1 MSVANTQ
8 TDTRTTRGRACVPH
22 NNKNL
27 FSTFYLSQPAV
38 ARRPPSTLRRRH
50 AALQSEQAYNIPL
63 LQSSVLLG
71 LVVMC
76 IRIHIIIT
84 HSPRCTAE
92 GILASTQLERT
103 EQNRTERNKIASENK
118 NTTCHTP
125 MPPSP
130 RRSMLCELCTTV
142 LLLLQANEHVCIN
155 IPCACRQQQDH
166 QIVFVANTNEHTP
179 AHLPSHLGQSVRH

>member
-1 MSVANTQ
+1 MSQ
-8 TDTRTTRGRACVPH
+8 TRKQIQGQQEEERVCPITI
-22 NNKNL
+22 KIYFQL
-27 FSTFYLSQPAV
+27 FILVNPLS
-38 ARRPPSTLRRRH
+38 PPSHLPPRAISR

>member
-1 MSVANTQ
+1 MCPITIKIYFQ
-8 TDTRTTRGRACVPH
+8 
-22 NNKNL
+22 L
-27 FSTFYLSQPAV
+27 FILVNPLSPA
-38 ARRPPSTLRRRH
+38 ASPRLPPSAARLHRR
-50 AALQSEQAYNIPL
+50 AAVQSKQPYNIPL

-71 LVVMC
+71 LVVMR

-84 HSPRCTAE
+84 HSPRCAAE

-103 EQNRTERNKIASENK
+103 EQNGHKIAGDYK

-125 MPPSP
+125 LPFP
-130 RRSMLCELCTTV
+130 RLCSVNCVQLFAALAGERTCV
-142 LLLLQANEHVCIN
+142 YKYS
-155 IPCACRQQQDH
+155 CACRQQAGRQQQQDH